1 MLTNSVH
8 TNYRTLLSLFAAL
21 ALVAGFASSA
31 YAEGEDLANG
41 AKVYKT
47 CVPCHG
53 DTGQGTDLA
62 HAPAIAG
69 LPQWYVEKQLANFQS
84 GARGAHPDDAE
95 GLRMRP
101 MSRSLMDRN
110 GVLESKVKDV
120 AAYVAS
126 LEVHPTVATIEG
138 DAEKG
143 KALYTPC
150 IACHGPAGQG
160 SQPLGGPPL
169 VGQSDWYLV
178 SSIHKFQSGVRG
190 GDPSKDQSGAIMAA
204 MSNTLTGD
212 KINDVIAYIRTLGN

>member
-1 MLTNSVH
+1 MTTTTVH
-8 TNYRTLLSLFAAL
+8 MNYRKLLCFVAAL
-21 ALVAGFASSA
+21 AFVVSLGPAAF
-31 YAEGEDLANG
+31 AEGEDLANG
-41 AKVYKT
+41 EAVFNT

-53 DTGQGTDLA
+53 AVGQGTDLA
-62 HAPAIAG
+62 SAPAIAG
-69 LPQWYVEKQLANFQS
+69 LPQWYVEVQLDKFQN

-110 GVLESKVKDV
+110 GVLEAKVKDV

-126 LEVHPTVATIEG
+126 LPVVETPSTVEG

-150 IACHGPAGQG
+150 IACHGQAGQG

-169 VGQSDWYLV
+169 VGQSNWYLE

-204 MSNTLTGD
+204 MSNTLTD
-212 KINDVIAYIRTLGN
+212 ETIKDVIAYIRTLGN